1 MCTLSCFNSSQLNF
15 DLLMKQSKYFLVNGK
30 ILSIIIFE
38 KDEIKFEKN
47 FINFSYEEYESLHVK
62 LSKFI

>member
-1 MCTLSCFNSSQLNF
+1 
-15 DLLMKQSKYFLVNGK
+15 MKQSKYFLVNGK

-47 FINFSYEEYESLHVK
+47 FINFAYEEYESLHVK